1 MHHHGAEPSHG
12 RCSYDD
18 PMAASWED
26 LIAREGRRPYFADL
40 TAFVASERARG
51 PVHPTEDRV
60 YACLDAVPPSSVKVV
75 ILGQDPYHGPG
86 QAHGLAFSVPPGTPP
101 PPSLRNILRE
111 LRDDTGIDRGDHG
124 DLSGWAREGVLL
136 LNRVLTVREGEA
148 GSHAGRGWETF
159 TDAVVSA
166 IDALPRR
173 VVFVLWGAHARTTS
187 RLVTAPHHVVL
198 ESAHPSPLSAHR
210 GFLGSRPFSRAN
222 DALAE
227 HGIGPVD
234 WGAAS
239 GA

>member
-1 MHHHGAEPSHG
+1 MGAG
-12 RCSYDD
+12 
-18 PMAASWED
+18 WEN
-26 LIAREGRRPYFADL
+26 LIAGEGRRPYFGDL
-40 TAFVASERARG
+40 TAFVASERTRG

-60 YACLDAVPPSSVKVV
+60 LACLEMVPLASVKVV
-75 ILGQDPYHGPG
+75 IVGQDPYHGPG
-86 QAHGLAFSVPPGTPP
+86 QAHGLAFSVPQGTPP

-111 LRDDTGIDRGDHG
+111 VRDDTGIDRSGDG
-124 DLSGWAREGVLL
+124 DLTGWAREGVLL

-159 TDAVVSA
+159 TDAVISA
-166 IDALPRR
+166 VDALPRR
-173 VVFVLWGAHARTTS
+173 VVFILWGAHARSVS

-210 GFLGSRPFSRAN
+210 GFLGSRPFSRA
-222 DALAE
+222 DAALAE

-234 WGAAS
+234 WGATS